1 MTHKIESSFD
11 IVKRMVRDHL
21 ADAEKRHPGTGEEPG
36 PTPAQCYTAAF
47 STATGAYAGRG
58 ITAKEW
64 ADLHTEIREHQGAF
78 K

>member
-1 MTHKIESSFD
+1 MTHKAEASFD

-21 ADAEKRHPGTGEEPG
+21 ADAEKRTAGTAEDTG
-36 PTPAQCYTAAF
+36 PTPAQSYTAAF

-58 ITAKEW
+58 ITAQEW
-64 ADLHTEIREHQGAF
+64 ADLHSEIREHQAAF

>member
-1 MTHKIESSFD
+1 MTQKDKSSFEL
-11 IVKRMVRDHL
+11 IKSMVRDHL
-21 ADAEKRHPGTGEEPG
+21 SDAEKRHTNSGAEPG
-36 PTPAQCYTAAF
+36 PTPAQSYTAAF

-64 ADLHTEIREHQGAF
+64 AELHTEIREHQVAF